1 MSQGRIR
8 FPAFPSKNPAKEA
21 PEHKKIQSGA
31 RGRKKALSHPSRRGR
46 RAQPLRQEQQPA
58 VPGVR
63 CRNLALLRA
72 TKAACK
78 SAKTSASQS
87 KCKAPC
93 GFLRRVSGE
102 VCLPPQATFL
112 AVCSPWGL
120 EPERSCLESANGTDF
135 QNGLA
140 PEGKLT
146 EGNWGWGWGGGV
158 DEFGQ

>member
-102 VCLPPQATFL
+102 VCLPPRPLSWQS
-112 AVCSPWGL
+112 AVRGGWSLRGAAWSRLMGL
-120 EPERSCLESANGTDF
+120 IFKTDLLQKAN
-135 QNGLA
+135 
-140 PEGKLT
+140 
-146 EGNWGWGWGGGV
+146 
-158 DEFGQ
+158 